1 MREVSGSRTLHRL
14 IYYSRQMVQ
23 GEAADAEV
31 DQIIRGS
38 IGSNRAAGLTG
49 LLLVHDGWFLQVI
62 EGQREVLD
70 RLLSKLETDPRHRNI
85 SVIDRTP
92 VSDRRFADWSM
103 ANARITPSLKTALDR
118 LATDPETQPG
128 RIIDMLH
135 EAAQPA

>member
-1 MREVSGSRTLHRL
+1 MPALERLLYRSVATGSTESLLNVATLL
-14 IYYSRQMVQ
+14 
-23 GEAADAEV
+23 GEAQRNNARD
-31 DQIIRGS
+31 
-38 IGSNRAAGLTG
+38 GLTG
-49 LLLVHDGWFLQVI
+49 VLAAHNGWFLQVI

-70 RLLSKLETDPRHRNI
+70 RLLRKLETDPRHRNI

-92 VSDRRFADWSM
+92 VSHRRFADWSM
-103 ANARITPSLKTALDR
+103 ANARITPSLKIALDK